1 MAPERRAGC
10 RRTPRSSPE
19 RRALWFGEGGGCGAG
34 FDDRRRLL
42 KGEVWP
48 TKGLMVFCCD
58 GEKGGEK
65 KMRVHGQVLSEE
77 SGSGRCWMGVAGCG
91 TAWHG
96 CQGGLPEVA
105 VAPTEK
111 VGHPRRS
118 LDRGCCRVRGK
129 GSRLMAVMDIAEGL
143 RGEEER
149 RLMEM
154 ASRLEGVRLSL
165 EMCEH
170 GGTLVAAMEEERR

>member
-19 RRALWFGEGGGCGAG
+19 RGALWFGEGGGCGAG
-34 FDDRRRLL
+34 
-42 KGEVWP
+42 
-48 TKGLMVFCCD
+48 CC
-58 GEKGGEK
+58 
-65 KMRVHGQVLSEE
+65 
-77 SGSGRCWMGVAGCG
+77 
-91 TAWHG
+91 TAWRG
-96 CQGGLPEVA
+96 CHGGLPEVA

-170 GGTLVAAMEEERR
+170 GVRWWQPWKRRGVDGAWPGRWVRQAWGCLVLQQVPERLGARVGKVWHAEEKDVLRRSCRRL